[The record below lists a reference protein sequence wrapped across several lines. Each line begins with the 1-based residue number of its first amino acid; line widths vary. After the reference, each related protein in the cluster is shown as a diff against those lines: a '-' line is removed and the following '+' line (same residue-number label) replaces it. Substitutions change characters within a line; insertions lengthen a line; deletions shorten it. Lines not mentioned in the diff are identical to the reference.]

1 MRLDSDEPAR
11 SVAMHF
17 EMEISGLGA
26 YLILALVAG
35 ALPNSSNNETGS
47 VDKPALVI
55 NDPFAAPL
63 WRIDVDASENHIVT
77 GSPAK
82 AAAVFAIDD
91 ISQFD
96 LLRVP
101 IRKEEMQRAHAV
113 AISPNARLT
122 AYAVPPLRDSK
133 GFARPGT
140 AIIYVMERESGR
152 IVEAIRKDVATRPQA
167 LRFSPDG
174 LYLAAS
180 LSDGCGL
187 RVWRTED
194 WGLAAADDDGYGG
207 GGPCCPPGASGDC
220 DSLPDTPGLAF
231 SPTGTGSVSLVTSG
245 GTGLRLYSVTSDGIQ
260 LVAKKSAREIGLERP
275 EGAVFSPEGA
285 KLAVADARQRGTGNQ
300 VRLRVA
306 VLDANSLSPLGE
318 PLAVPEHA
326 LLSPAYLDPKQVPAG
341 DQMSLNRV
349 AWMEAD
355 GETHIFAGGM
365 LWCQIVH
372 PTLIDGAIENEE
384 LDNCMV
390 RWRIDPETSEAE
402 APRFVRV
409 GIDRV
414 MDIAALPNR
423 NALLYA
429 TQRRVAVIEVDG
441 ANYFND
447 QGQEVLKIG
456 RALDFRD
463 RPLDAG
469 GSNWLGFHISD
480 DASVVYIED
489 YRGARAAPIGLRFD
503 VSTLTL
509 DRANAVPKGVK
520 PANRDPFLIDK
531 LGNWW
536 NRRRPPVVYGAA
548 LSELAGIRDTY
559 RSVALGTEKRVIIGS
574 SNFVRVANYTA
585 GSARVECQL
594 RVAAEAFR
602 VAVSKDGTIAV
613 VGHGDGT
620 LRWYR
625 ITREKDGTACELAPL
640 LAVHIRQTEWNSD
653 EWTWTAW
660 VPSTGH
666 FASDGRARET
676 VGWQVD
682 EPSGQV
688 SLVRFADLLQFY
700 APDEVRIALNKPKP
714 EPEAVAT
721 KKESIIRTA
730 DPVKLMVLSPAEGEE
745 LETET
750 HRFDIF
756 LEGSRSW
763 PRKLLV
769 SIDGVRRAAKRHAG
783 QEFGPN
789 DPIEIATPGIVQV
802 DVSLPAGARRQHR
815 NVQVCF
821 QLGSQQTCRTINWA
835 GPIEKPS
842 GRRLRAVI
850 VGFSSYAK
858 PDMQLAYAQN
868 DALDLAKLFVDDYRA
883 RVVEKTS
890 GLAPDFDQVEIDLF
904 VAPTTGSAKS
914 QIKELEE
921 SGIVRVH
928 EPSIRELRIVLNGL
942 AEPANVHA
950 RERDLFLFYFS
961 GHGIL
966 NPYREQKGLTALLG
980 PGIID
985 LTPDA
990 LASHALV
997 SDELISSF
1005 ESLGTEKII
1014 IIDACRNIAGVTDVK
1029 AFDPAAVSLEFER
1042 QLLSAD
1048 IFFSASPGQFS
1059 LDQGQYAYNN
1069 KRPVADRGNGLFTY
1083 AVLKSL
1089 SDGDYTENAGDAGRQ
1104 VDVYDIDRYVRRFF
1118 RNTGDESAAQTL
1130 IRQLRSKGMN
1140 VTLQQPV
1147 FVPARRRPSGTTV
1160 VRTTEGAR
1168 HGDVQE
1174 STGKARSKRDL
1185 D

>member
-1 MRLDSDEPAR
+1 VRANRDEPAR
-11 SVAMHF
+11 LVIMHF
-17 EMEISGLGA
+17 EMGISGFGA
-26 YLILALVAG
+26 CLILALVAG
-35 ALPNSSNNETGS
+35 ALPNSSNGESGDA
-47 VDKPALVI
+47 DKSALVI

-63 WRIDVDASENHIVT
+63 WRVDVDPAEKYIVT

-91 ISQFD
+91 AMQSD
-96 LLRVP
+96 LLRAP

-113 AISPNARLT
+113 AISPDARLT
-122 AYAVPPLRDSK
+122 AYAVPPLRDGK

-140 AIIYVMERESGR
+140 AVIYLMERESGR
-152 IVEAIRKDVATRPQA
+152 IVEAIRKDVVTRPQA

-194 WGLAAADDDGYGG
+194 WGLAASDDDGYGG
-207 GGPCCPPGASGDC
+207 GEPCCPAGAGGDC
-220 DSLPDTPGLAF
+220 DSLPDTPDLAF
-231 SPTGTGSVSLVTSG
+231 SPAGADSVSLVTSG
-245 GTGLRLYSVTSDGIQ
+245 GTGLRIYSVTSDGIQ
-260 LVAKKSAREIGLERP
+260 LVAKKSASEIGLERP
-275 EGAVFSPEGA
+275 GGAVFSPDGA
-285 KLAVADARQRGTGNQ
+285 KLAVADARQPGTGNK
-300 VRLRVA
+300 VRLQVA
-306 VLDANSLSPLGE
+306 VLDAKSLSPLGE
-318 PLAVPEHA
+318 PLAVPEYA

-349 AWMEAD
+349 AWIEAN
-355 GETHIFAGGM
+355 GETLIFAGGM

-372 PTLIDGAIENEE
+372 SSLIDGTIENEE

-390 RWRIDPETSEAE
+390 RWRIGPETSEAE
-402 APRFVRV
+402 AVRFVRV

-429 TQRRVAVIEVDG
+429 TQRRVAVIELDG
-441 ANYFND
+441 ESYFND

-503 VSTLTL
+503 ISTLTL
-509 DRANAVPKGVK
+509 DRVSTVPKGLN
-520 PANRDPFLIDK
+520 PANRDPFLINK

-559 RSVALGTEKRVIIGS
+559 RSVALGPEKRVIIGS
-574 SNFVRVANYTA
+574 SNFVRVANYA
-585 GSARVECQL
+585 EGSARVECQL

-602 VAVSKDGTIAV
+602 VAVSKDGTVAV

-620 LRWYR
+620 VRWYR
-625 ITREKDGTACELAPL
+625 IVPENVGNTCDLAPL

-660 VPSTGH
+660 IPSTGH
-666 FASDGRARET
+666 FASDGRAREM
-676 VGWQVD
+676 VGWQV
-682 EPSGQV
+682 EETGGQV

-700 APDEVRIALNKPKP
+700 APDEVRTALNKLEP

-721 KKESIIRTA
+721 KKESIIRAA
-730 DPVKLMVLSPAEGEE
+730 DPVKLMVLSPVEGEE

-750 HRFDIF
+750 HRFDVF
-756 LEGSRSW
+756 FEGGGSW
-763 PRKLLV
+763 PRKMLV
-769 SIDGVRRAAKRHAG
+769 SIDGLHRAAKHHAG

-789 DPIEIATPGIVQV
+789 DPIEIAAPGIVQV
-802 DVSLPAGARRQHR
+802 DVTLPAVARQQHR
-815 NVQVCF
+815 NVQVCI
-821 QLGSQQTCRTINWA
+821 QLDRQQTCRTINWA

-850 VGFSSYAK
+850 VGFSSYAQ
-858 PDMQLAYAQN
+858 PDMHLRYAQN
-868 DALDLAKLFVDDYRA
+868 DALDLAKIFVDDYRE

-890 GLAPDFDQVEIDLF
+890 GLVPDFDQVEIDLF

-914 QIKELEE
+914 QIDELKA

-928 EPSIRELRIVLNGL
+928 EPSIRELRLVLKGL
-942 AEPANVHA
+942 AEPSNA
-950 RERDLFLFYFS
+950 RVLERDLFLFYFS

-980 PGIID
+980 PGIND

-990 LASHALV
+990 IANHALV

-1005 ESLGTEKII
+1005 ESLGAEKII
-1014 IIDACRNIAGVTDVK
+1014 IIDACRNIVGVTDGK
-1029 AFDPAAVSLEFER
+1029 AYDPAAVSLEFER

-1059 LDQGQYAYNN
+1059 LDQGEYSYNDE
-1069 KRPVADRGNGLFTY
+1069 RPIADRGNGLFTY
-1083 AVLKSL
+1083 AVLRSL
-1089 SDGDYTENAGDAGRQ
+1089 NEGYDAANAGDAERQ
-1104 VDVYDIDRYVRRFF
+1104 VEVFDIDRYVRRFF
-1118 RNTGDESAAQTL
+1118 KSAGDEGAAQAL
-1130 IRQLRSKGMN
+1130 IKRLRAKGMN
-1140 VTLQQPV
+1140 VTLQKPM
-1147 FVPARRRPSGTTV
+1147 FVPARRRPSETVV
-1160 VRTTEGAR
+1160 VRTIGR
-1168 HGDVQE
+1168 VRNGDVQK
-1174 STGKARSKRDL
+1174 SIGKTRSIRDL